1 MLASIPFWLS
11 DHVMKTVL
19 FVANTAWN
27 LVNFRSPIIDALIGR
42 GDRVI
47 AAGFAD
53 RSQRALEEKG
63 VVFHPLDIASKSVNP
78 GSDLNLLSNL
88 RSLYAR
94 TKADIAL
101 HFTIKPVIYGSLAAR
116 SRQIPAIN
124 TITGLGTAFIRRNW
138 ITTVVENLYRFALS
152 GNSVMVFQNSDD
164 LSEFQDRRLFRR
176 NPYYTIPGSGVDLDS
191 FPQKA
196 LPARERT
203 RFLLVARL
211 LKDKGVMEF
220 IDAASGIKKQYPN
233 AQFALAGPADVANRT
248 AIPMPAVQGW
258 EKEGIIEYL
267 GELPDIRP
275 AITAADCIVLPSYRE
290 GLSRVLL
297 EASAI
302 GRPMITTDVPGCRD
316 VVEDG
321 VNGFLCRPRDAQ
333 DLANQMGKFLNA
345 DHECRFEMANNAR
358 KKAENEFDVRLV
370 VQKYLALI
378 DEYTSN

>member
-1 MLASIPFWLS
+1 
-11 DHVMKTVL
+11 MKTVL

-27 LVNFRSPIIDALIGR
+27 LVNFRTPIIDALIRR

-47 AAGFAD
+47 AAGSAD
-53 RSQRALEEKG
+53 GSERALEEKG
-63 VVFHPLDIASKSVNP
+63 VAFHPLNVAFKSVNP
-78 GSDLNLLSNL
+78 GSDLKLLSDL

-124 TITGLGTAFIRRNW
+124 TITGLGTAFIRKNW
-138 ITTVVENLYRFALS
+138 ITTVVENLYRFALT
-152 GNSVMVFQNSDD
+152 GHSVMVFQNSDD
-164 LSEFQDRRLFRR
+164 LSEFQDRTLFRR
-176 NPYYTIPGSGVDLDS
+176 NPYYTIPGSGVDLDA

-196 LPARERT
+196 LPATETT

-211 LKDKGVMEF
+211 LKDKGVTEF
-220 IDAASGIKKQYPN
+220 IDAASELKLQYPN
-233 AQFALAGPADVANRT
+233 AQFAVAGPADVANRT
-248 AIPMPAVQGW
+248 AIPMTTVQGW
-258 EKEGIIEYL
+258 AEEGIIEYL
-267 GELPDIRP
+267 GELSDIRP

-321 VNGFLCRPRDAQ
+321 TNGFLCRPRDAQ
-333 DLANQMGKFLNA
+333 DLARQMSKFLNA
-345 DHECRFEMANNAR
+345 NHELISQMANNAR
-358 KKAENEFDVRLV
+358 KKAENEFDARIV
-370 VQKYLALI
+370 VNNYLELI
-378 DEYTSN
+378 DKYSST